1 MRQRVALIRTLLLD
15 PDILLL
21 DEPFSA
27 LDYQTRLYLEGILM
41 EAVETFHKTVILVT
55 HDIDEAVALS
65 KRVVVLSQR
74 PARVKAVHDIAL
86 NEHSPIAARSDPRFS
101 GCFHTLCAG
110 LDIQARKSALTET
123 AQVAK
128 TAAPA
133 RPRQKKRRNVFDS
146 LIGRSALQI
155 LAVVGFFLL
164 WEAAVRWGW
173 LSGFLVGQPSGVLR
187 NLIGSIANGSLF
199 ADTGYT
205 IFEAI
210 LGFAFGTVIG
220 SVIGLALW
228 YSVFVARLVEPFIA
242 AINSVPKIALAPIII
257 LWFGTGLLSKVALAI
272 SLTSI
277 VALITAYRAAKG
289 RGQRSPGTAFLYGR
303 VKQHIFKRVIAPS
316 TLPAIVATFRINIGF
331 ALVGAVVGEFIS
343 SQHGLGH
350 VICVASSLYD
360 LNTVWAGLFTLMLVG
375 FLFYPWSRS
384 PSAGCLP
391 GSSSRSGTQ
400 INV

>member
-1 MRQRVALIRTLLLD
+1 M
-15 PDILLL
+15 
-21 DEPFSA
+21 
-27 LDYQTRLYLEGILM
+27 
-41 EAVETFHKTVILVT
+41 
-55 HDIDEAVALS
+55 
-65 KRVVVLSQR
+65 
-74 PARVKAVHDIAL
+74 
-86 NEHSPIAARSDPRFS
+86 
-101 GCFHTLCAG
+101 
-110 LDIQARKSALTET
+110 TET
-123 AQVAK
+123 AQVVK

-133 RPRQKKRRNVFDS
+133 RRREKKRRNVFDS
-146 LIGRSALQI
+146 LIGRSVLQI

-187 NLIGSIANGSLF
+187 NLINSIADGSLF

-277 VALITAYRAAKG
+277 VALITAYQAAKDADKDLQALLFSMG
-289 RGQRSPGTAFLYGR
+289 AS
-303 VKQHIFKRVIAPS
+303 KQQIFKRVIAPS
-316 TLPAIVATFRINIGF
+316 TLPAIIATFRINIGF

-350 VICVASSLYD
+350 VIYVASSLYD

-375 FLFYPWSRS
+375 FLFYHLVEVIENWLLPWKQQQ
-384 PSAGCLP
+384 G
-391 GSSSRSGTQ
+391 GTQ